1 MTTKPHKPP
10 AVIKSPRAAGEMTPA
25 TNPDT
30 VVVEYR
36 GGGRV
41 ARGPSK
47 PFRIIS
53 SPLGTLIPVLGVL
66 LLWEIGSRT
75 GIIDVTFFPAPSG
88 SLHALATLSSNG
100 GLWPNIGVSLRRI
113 ALGFLLGV
121 IPGIVIGICMARLR
135 WVRVILDPLIA
146 IAYPIPVVAILPMLL
161 VIFGIGSTPIIVLAG
176 IISFFPAVVNSMAG
190 VRQGDDRLILMAQNM
205 GADRW
210 QILWRIVLPGAL
222 PSIFAGIRLA
232 AGLALLGVIA
242 GEFLAASD
250 GIGSLTWRYWQIYQ
264 IDNMYATRAVIAA
277 MGFLLTTAL
286 LRVQRRFFGWTEGS
300 NR

>member
-1 MTTKPHKPP
+1 MTTVPP
-10 AVIKSPRAAGEMTPA
+10 IGRGAAVTSTESVTEQSSDQRDE
-25 TNPDT
+25 

-36 GGGRV
+36 SGGRV
-41 ARGPSK
+41 ARGPSA
-47 PFRIIS
+47 PFRIVA
-53 SPLGTLIPVLGVL
+53 SPLGSLIPVIGVL
-66 LLWEIGSRT
+66 LLWELGSRT
-75 GIIDVTFFPAPSG
+75 GIIDSTFFPAPSA
-88 SLHALATLSSNG
+88 SFSALITLSSNG
-100 GLWPNIGVSLRRI
+100 DLWPNIGTSLRRI

-121 IPGIVIGICMARLR
+121 IPGIIIGICMARLR
-135 WVRVILDPLIA
+135 WARVILDPLIA

-190 VRQGDDRLILMAQNM
+190 VRQGDDKLILMTQNM
-205 GADRW
+205 GGTRW
-210 QILWRIVLPGAL
+210 QILWKIVLPGAL
-222 PSIFAGIRLA
+222 PSIFAGVRLA

-264 IDNMYATRAVIAA
+264 IDNMYATLAVIAA

-300 NR
+300 NT